1 MFDLMILEIKKENI
15 IKKDLTPLREF
26 LSMLEENPKIF
37 YKKGH
42 ITFGGYDDD
51 VREIYEIPEIRNW
64 CLKAIQKYPYLF
76 YFIEDKLEGQK
87 NIIVCIADIQAFQPG
102 PRKSILQW
110 HKEGFNTTDE
120 NFPKI
125 SIKVEFP
132 SVLFNKIALGLM
144 EFGEK
149 VNDVKRTEKLLNELK
164 IYV

>member
-1 MFDLMILEIKKENI
+1 MFDLMILEIRKENL
-15 IKKDLTPLREF
+15 IKKDLKPLTEF
-26 LSMLEENPKIF
+26 LSTLEENSKIF
-37 YKKGH
+37 FKKGH

-51 VREIYEIPEIRNW
+51 VREIYEIPEIRDW
-64 CLKAIQKYPYLF
+64 CLKAIKKYPYLF

-87 NIIVCIADIQAFQPG
+87 NIIICIANIQAFQAG

-110 HKEGFNTTDE
+110 HKEGFNTTDD

-125 SIKVEFP
+125 SIKVDLP
-132 SVLFNKIALGLM
+132 PVLFNKISLGLM

-149 VNDVKRTEKLLNELK
+149 INDVKRAEKIINELK